1 MGISKKIS
9 GQVAGRL
16 APKVAY
22 AAPGVTS
29 RAVLEALDRAIDGTG
44 PLKPA
49 ATAADKELEQHG
61 GDVEQAI
68 KGIIENNVRLSGL
81 QGFVTNIGGLTTLA
95 VAMPANIIGLAMLQC
110 RMIAGIAHLRG
121 HSLVDPRV
129 RDAIL
134 AAMLG
139 NEGVSHLVAQRKL
152 PGAPYELATA
162 DRHDPALRQ
171 LLATEVGSFLIA
183 KVAGKRL
190 VTAAGRRIPVVGG
203 VVGAGADGFSSWQ
216 AGRYAGKEFSPS
228 ARRRR

>member
-1 MGISKKIS
+1 MGMSKKI
-9 GQVAGRL
+9 GGRL
-16 APKVAY
+16 AGQIAPKMAY
-22 AAPGVTS
+22 AAPGVTA

-49 ATAADKELEQHG
+49 AAAADKQLAQHD
-61 GDVEQAI
+61 GDVERAI
-68 KGIIENNVRLSGL
+68 KGVIENNVRLSGA

-110 RMIAGIAHLRG
+110 RMVAGIAHLRG
-121 HSLVDPRV
+121 HSLSDPRV

-139 NEGVSHLVAQRKL
+139 DEGVRHLVAQKKL
-152 PGAPYELATA
+152 PGGPYALATTET
-162 DRHDPALRQ
+162 HDPALRQ

-183 KVAGKRL
+183 KVTGKRL

-203 VVGAGADGFSSWQ
+203 VVGAGTDGFSSWRT
-216 AGRYAGKEFSPS
+216 GRYSDKEFSRS
-228 ARRRR
+228 SRRRR